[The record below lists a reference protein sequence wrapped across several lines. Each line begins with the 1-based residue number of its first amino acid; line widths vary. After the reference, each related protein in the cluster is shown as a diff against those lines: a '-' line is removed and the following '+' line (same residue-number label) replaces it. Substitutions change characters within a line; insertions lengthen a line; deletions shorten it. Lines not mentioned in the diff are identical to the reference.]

1 MQPENLGRE
10 GSPSIMEVSLYFASI
25 LRSEN
30 KPRVVRF
37 KDLTSS
43 YLLHI
48 AGPSLYLP
56 WSCALDGG
64 RRGRR
69 LLSWGGMMVRSRG
82 ERGPWENE
90 TSPQHSGGGVTC
102 TRGLGTWRL
111 GGGRM
116 RAHVRWVFLPG
127 PFQPLPCSVEK
138 TVSSMVRE

>member
-10 GSPSIMEVSLYFASI
+10 GSPSIMEVSLYFAFI

-30 KPRVVRF
+30 KPRVARF
-37 KDLTSS
+37 KDLTSF

-48 AGPSLYLP
+48 AGPSLCLP

-69 LLSWGGMMVRSRG
+69 PLSWGGMMMNSRG

-90 TSPQHSGGGVTC
+90 TSLQHSGAGVTS
-102 TRGLGTWRL
+102 TRDTVLWGHGD
-111 GGGRM
+111 
-116 RAHVRWVFLPG
+116 WVVAECRP
-127 PFQPLPCSVEK
+127 
-138 TVSSMVRE
+138 T

>member
-25 LRSEN
+25 LRFEN

-48 AGPSLYLP
+48 AGPSLCLP

-64 RRGRR
+64 QRGRR
-69 LLSWGGMMVRSRG
+69 LLSWGGMMVCSRR
-82 ERGPWENE
+82 ERGPWKNE
-90 TSPQHSGGGVTC
+90 TSLQHSGGGVTS
-102 TRGLGTWRL
+102 TLD
-111 GGGRM
+111 
-116 RAHVRWVFLPG
+116 
-127 PFQPLPCSVEK
+127 
-138 TVSSMVRE
+138 TVLQGHGDWLVAGCRPT